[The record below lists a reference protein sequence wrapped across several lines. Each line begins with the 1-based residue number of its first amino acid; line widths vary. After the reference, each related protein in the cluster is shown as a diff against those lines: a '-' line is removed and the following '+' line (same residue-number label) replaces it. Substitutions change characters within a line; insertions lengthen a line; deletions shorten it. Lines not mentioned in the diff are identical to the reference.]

1 MQYCDT
7 IFFLDYPLDVCID
20 GVKSGKGKTRTDM
33 PCISLDDEDKEFME
47 FINSYNPVSRPKVT
61 ELLRKY
67 SLIIFSDRNAA
78 NEFLSLYYQGIR
90 GLSR

>member
-1 MQYCDT
+1 
-7 IFFLDYPLDVCID
+7 
-20 GVKSGKGKTRTDM
+20 M
-33 PCISLDDEDKEFME
+33 PFISLDDEDKEFME
-47 FINSYNPVSRPKVT
+47 FINSYNTVSRSKVT

-67 SLIIFSDRNAA
+67 SHKRIIIFSDRNAA